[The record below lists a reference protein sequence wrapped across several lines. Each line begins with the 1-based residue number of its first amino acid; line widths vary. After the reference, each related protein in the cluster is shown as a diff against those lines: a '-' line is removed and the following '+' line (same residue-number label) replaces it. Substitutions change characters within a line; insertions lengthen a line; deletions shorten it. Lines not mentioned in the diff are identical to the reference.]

1 MTLAQEQFM
10 SAKND
15 RIPEHYLRLGV
26 APLATSTRLE
36 RSRLGSI
43 SGRGAK

>member
-15 RIPEHYLRLGV
+15 RIPQRYLRLGI
-26 APLATSTRLE
+26 ALLANSSRLG